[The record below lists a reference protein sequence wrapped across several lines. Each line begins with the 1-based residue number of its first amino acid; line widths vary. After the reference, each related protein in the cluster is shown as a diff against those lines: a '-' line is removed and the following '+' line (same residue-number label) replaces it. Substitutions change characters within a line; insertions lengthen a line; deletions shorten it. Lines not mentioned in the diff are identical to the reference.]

1 MDKKCTLIAAAL
13 MVAGVFS
20 ANAQSSTTVPEA
32 QWKAGNYYYLKTGSS
47 VLSLSGEK
55 ADSVIVKTLASD
67 ATKAAI
73 DSALW
78 QITNAGTTP
87 AGPVYQFKNKKTQA
101 VLSFAASS
109 TAKPVITSG
118 VNQWTFSDAAGGS
131 AIQAYYGNN
140 QILALDVVGT
150 DLSLG
155 SSASSTKFT
164 VEAPSDAMYLSASE
178 LGDGFQV
185 FQLTFGGNYQG
196 NIFEGKNLIA
206 KNTAAPA
213 TGAIANAKYV
223 TLQIQGD
230 QVFSDGKAKYLGVDT
245 LKNVIAGATGVYGAK
260 FTADSTYDAS
270 GLHTLGNAD
279 FQKFYFTINL
289 KNDALAMY
297 AAAAPTVNA
306 SPMSSVPNVRVVYA
320 SVIETKALTVSDLQ
334 SGSTQPAQG
343 AAPVITVTKGTPS
356 TIATGTG
363 VYFLKSASKGDKGGQ
378 YAVAYDKSAAS
389 DKLVTAAGFKPSIYQ
404 PKGQWYIKENNGMYS
419 VVDRNTNTTIISNE
433 EIFAVQGMAN
443 TYTFGGSTDSITV
456 EYQANVD
463 LKDKFLGTRHFS
475 AEELADNGYVLNL
488 ISGTPGV
495 DDLYAFT
502 SDSVLMI
509 KSGDAANAAALRI
522 VVSQDSVQNVTDGL
536 GARALGDTLYHATY
550 MLKERFSNDLVA
562 SENGGPLK
570 LSDYTAPLEFVFN
583 TATTGGK
590 YQKRCGADL
599 A

>member
-140 QILALDVVGT
+140 QILALDVAGT

-306 SPMSSVPNVRVVYA
+306 SPMTSVPNVRVVYA

-419 VVDRNTNTTIISNE
+419 VVDRNTNTTIISN
-433 EIFAVQGMAN
+433 
-443 TYTFGGSTDSITV
+443 
-456 EYQANVD
+456 
-463 LKDKFLGTRHFS
+463 
-475 AEELADNGYVLNL
+475 
-488 ISGTPGV
+488 
-495 DDLYAFT
+495 
-502 SDSVLMI
+502 
-509 KSGDAANAAALRI
+509 
-522 VVSQDSVQNVTDGL
+522 
-536 GARALGDTLYHATY
+536 
-550 MLKERFSNDLVA
+550 
-562 SENGGPLK
+562 
-570 LSDYTAPLEFVFN
+570 
-583 TATTGGK
+583 
-590 YQKRCGADL
+590 
-599 A
+599 